1 MHVQVHVK
9 GGSSYSYPGQKAKE
23 ERLDQIYFFTFF
35 IMSTKHGKKYNQAV
49 ALIEDNRAY
58 SIKEAV
64 ELLER
69 TNTVKFDPT
78 IEVHFN
84 LNIDPRQ
91 ADQLV
96 RATLSLPHGTGK
108 TKRIGAFTDLGNEAE
123 LKAAGVTV
131 AGNEDLID
139 AVLQNKIEFDIA
151 IATTGMM
158 KKVAKVLGP
167 KGLMP
172 HPKAGTVGDDL
183 ITIAKELTA
192 GRFEFKNDKQGNV
205 HSIIGKLSFGTKKL
219 EENLTY
225 FIAAIKAARP
235 TGLKG
240 GAGFSKSIFICN
252 AMGPGIKID
261 INL

>member
-1 MHVQVHVK
+1 MK
-9 GGSSYSYPGQKAKE
+9 CGSSYGFPGQRAKK

-35 IMSTKHGKKYNQAV
+35 IMSTVHGKKYNQAV
-49 ALIEDNRAY
+49 ALVEKERNYTVD
-58 SIKEAV
+58 EAV

-78 IEVHFN
+78 IEMHFN
-84 LNIDPRQ
+84 LGIDPRQ

-96 RATLSLPHGTGK
+96 RSTLSLPHGTGK
-108 TKRIGAFTDLGNEAE
+108 MKKIGAFTDLGNEAE
-123 LKAAGVTV
+123 LKALGVTV

-139 AVLQNKIEFDIA
+139 SVLQGHVDFEIA

-158 KKVAKVLGP
+158 KKMGKVAKVLGP

-172 HPKAGTVGDDL
+172 NPKAGTVGDDL
-183 ITIAKELTA
+183 IAIAKELMA

-205 HSIIGKLSFGTKKL
+205 HSIAGKLSFGSKKL
-219 EENLTY
+219 KENIEFFVKTV
-225 FIAAIKAARP
+225 KAARP

-240 GAGFSKSIFICN
+240 SAAFIQSVYVCN
-252 AMGPGIKID
+252 AMGPGIKLD
-261 INL
+261 ISGI